1 MWINEET
8 LKTYKFAHEIRA
20 DFPEVSLPPALTDEM
35 LASIGVQ
42 PVEQTV
48 PAYNPITHAAHEIAP
63 AMSIEG
69 HYEQQW
75 EIVELPPE
83 QIAINQ
89 EKKQK
94 DEAEA
99 VQSKIESLWAAA
111 DNYTSS
117 FISGVAVGILTI
129 GVLQQKPKALAVSS
143 WSSAIW
149 GEYYTRK
156 SLITLT
162 SQDNHDFSSFGLM
175 PYSVPELQEEV
186 GL

>member
-1 MWINEET
+1 MYINTQT
-8 LKTYKFAHEIRA
+8 LKTYASQSDVRA
-20 DFPEVSLPPALTDEM
+20 DFPEVSLPPALTDEI
-35 LASIGVQ
+35 LAGIGVL

-48 PAYNPITHAAHEIAP
+48 PAYNPITHAVHEIAP

-99 VQSKIESLWAAA
+99 IQNKIESLWSAA
-111 DNYTSS
+111 DKYTSS
-117 FISGVAVGILTI
+117 SISGVAVGILTI
-129 GVLQQKPKALAVSS
+129 GVMQQKPKALAVTS

-162 SQDNHDFSSFGLM
+162 SQDNHDFSSFGPM
-175 PYSVPELQEEV
+175 PYSVPELQEEI